1 MLSPFSAI
9 EFGDD
14 EKEPTYATILLI
26 AFLSTCYVLSG
37 NRDLLEQ

>member
-26 AFLSTCYVLSG
+26 AFLSTCCVLSG